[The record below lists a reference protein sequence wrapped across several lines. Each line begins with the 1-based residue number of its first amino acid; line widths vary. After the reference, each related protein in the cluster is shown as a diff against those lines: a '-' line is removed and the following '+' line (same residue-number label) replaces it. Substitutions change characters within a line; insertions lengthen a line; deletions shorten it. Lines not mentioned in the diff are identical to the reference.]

1 MKEASLDP
9 DDAPESEAGADEADD
24 GVIYIADDD
33 RLLKEHMDSQ
43 PGQREPGISCFFR
56 CIFDLA
62 KLSLC
67 TDVVIDIGIEEIIRS
82 AKLKQNRRRQ
92 GKQIVIRDSRDD
104 ESEDSEK
111 GKESGSEGS
120 RFQSGLQEDNAAAE
134 EELRRVFKKAD
145 FERMRVVGQFN
156 LGFIIARSGDDIFI
170 VDQHASDEKFNFENL
185 QRTTT
190 INTQQLIWY
199 LPLPSPLTCKKY

>member
-1 MKEASLDP
+1 M
-9 DDAPESEAGADEADD
+9 
-24 GVIYIADDD
+24 
-33 RLLKEHMDSQ
+33 
-43 PGQREPGISCFFR
+43 
-56 CIFDLA
+56 
-62 KLSLC
+62 
-67 TDVVIDIGIEEIIRS
+67 
-82 AKLKQNRRRQ
+82 KQNRRRQ
-92 GKQIVIRDSRDD
+92 GKPIVIRDSHDD
-104 ESEDSEK
+104 ESEDCEK
-111 GKESGSEGS
+111 GKESGREGS

-134 EELRRVFKKAD
+134 EELRKVFKKAD

-199 LPLPSPLTCKKY
+199 LPLFSLPLYKKY